1 MADVRHDLGEKIR
14 KLRKSAHLT
23 QEKLAEKANL
33 SAYYIGQIERGEALP
48 SLVVLQEIAKA
59 FGLKLSQL
67 LDFPS
72 EQETPED
79 IIEGIV
85 RRLRAG
91 DVPDVEGLSLIR
103 EMIDRIALEK
113 KKSSS

>member
-14 KLRKSAHLT
+14 KLRKSARLT
-23 QEKLAEKANL
+23 QEKLAEKADL

-59 FGLKLSQL
+59 FGLTLSQL

-72 EQETPED
+72 EQETPEA
-79 IIEGIV
+79 IIEEIV